1 MTSYYPPFPPGA
13 PFPES
18 TRASTGGGADFPES
32 AGDREHGR
40 FRPSA
45 TPRLVQVAVT
55 NDDGTVIGHA
65 IVESNAEIAMYLRAI
80 AKGIADLNSV
90 SLDELLE
97 QAAND

>member
-1 MTSYYPPFPPGA
+1 MTQYFPPFPPSN

-18 TRASTGGGADFPES
+18 QKSSTGGGADFPES

-65 IVESNAEIAMYLRAI
+65 IVESNDELIMYLRAI

-97 QAAND
+97 AAAND